1 MTVYKRTRYTENT
14 IKSILQKKKNKI
26 ELLILMDKPWT
37 EEEEKLQNLLENWNV
52 FDWEVKVYK
61 QKDDWCINWLWNK
74 IPELATNNVVFVI
87 NDDIEVSPDFDE
99 ILERIT
105 YNNVINPY
113 YFMPYQWGQCWK
125 EKCIAWHAWAMT
137 KEDLKKILPID
148 KRIKLRF
155 WDDWIRWRAQEEW
168 MNIEW
173 TNQIEVFHYTSKTCE
188 NPSIVEQVREMQ
200 RIDIENFKT
209 TLKERGWED
218 ARFPNEEFNK
228 TSWSS
233 EK

>member
-87 NDDIEVSPDFDE
+87 NDDIEVSPNFDE

-105 YNNVINPY
+105 YNNVVNPY
-113 YFMPYQWGQCWK
+113 YFMPYHWGQCWK

-155 WDDWIRWRAQEEW
+155 WDDWIRWRAQEEG

-209 TLKERGWED
+209 ILKERGWQD